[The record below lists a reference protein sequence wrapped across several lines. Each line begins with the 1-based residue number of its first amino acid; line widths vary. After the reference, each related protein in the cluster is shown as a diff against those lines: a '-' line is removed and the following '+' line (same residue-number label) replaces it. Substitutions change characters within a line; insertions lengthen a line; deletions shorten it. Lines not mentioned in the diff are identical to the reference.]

1 MRNNL
6 VRFIIIFLLIED
18 VKKFEN
24 QFMFFVFLVVCSL
37 LRGLF
42 SVLVSFVKVVIKF
55 MDIDKDY

>member
-1 MRNNL
+1 
-6 VRFIIIFLLIED
+6 
-18 VKKFEN
+18 
-24 QFMFFVFLVVCSL
+24 MFFVFLVVCSL